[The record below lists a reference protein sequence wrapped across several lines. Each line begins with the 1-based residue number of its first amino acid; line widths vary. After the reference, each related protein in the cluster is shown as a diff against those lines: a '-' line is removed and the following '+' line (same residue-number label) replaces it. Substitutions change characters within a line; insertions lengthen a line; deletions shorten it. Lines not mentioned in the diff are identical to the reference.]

1 MQMSEVRL
9 RFNLSLFDQALRGRL
24 LEPGRAHREG
34 TYRVSIARGDR

>member
-24 LEPGRAHREG
+24 LEPGRARREG
-34 TYRVSIARGDR
+34 TCWVSIA